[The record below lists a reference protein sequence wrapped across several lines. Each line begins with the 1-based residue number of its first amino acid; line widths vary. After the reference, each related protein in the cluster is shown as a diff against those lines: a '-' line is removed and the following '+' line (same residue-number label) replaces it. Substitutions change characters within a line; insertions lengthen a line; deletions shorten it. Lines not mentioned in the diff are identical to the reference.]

1 MAVSVIASM
10 TLGIV
15 VDDTIHW
22 LEKFLHARRDEGMNA
37 SDSAGYAFDH
47 AGPAMLTTSIVLAIG
62 FGSLSLSSFQI
73 NSWMG
78 MMTAF
83 TLLVGIAVD
92 YFVNPALLIKTTENL
107 KC

>member
-1 MAVSVIASM
+1 
-10 TLGIV
+10 
-15 VDDTIHW
+15 
-22 LEKFLHARRDEGMNA
+22 
-37 SDSAGYAFDH
+37 
-47 AGPAMLTTSIVLAIG
+47 MLTTSIVLAIG

-83 TLLVGIAVD
+83 TLLVGITVD
-92 YFVNPALLIKTTENL
+92 YFVNPALLIKTTEKL